1 MAQLAL
7 AAVTKT
13 YRTAEGVAVTA
24 VRGLSLA
31 VAEGE
36 FVVVVGPSGSGKTTA
51 LRLLAGLEAPAAGRI
66 LIGGHDVTGQPPGA
80 RDLAMI
86 FQHGALYPHLTVRE
100 NLALGLRLRGTPAAE
115 AARRVA
121 GAAELL
127 GLSAL
132 LNRLPRA
139 LSGGERQRVALGRAL
154 VRQPQGF
161 LFDEP
166 FAHLDTLLRAQLRQ
180 ELQRLRPRLPATLL
194 VTHDQAEA
202 MALGDRI
209 AVLHAGLLQQ
219 VGEPLQ
225 VYHEPANLFVAGFIG
240 SPPMNLVHGRFAAAA
255 SGLQFA
261 SDPGWQLPV
270 PAATAPQDAK
280 DGTPVILGLRAEAV
294 RLTGDQAAE
303 GRDGRVAA
311 LVELVEPLGAETLVH
326 LDATG
331 VRLVA
336 RVAGAFRGVRG
347 DRLAVEFDLARAR
360 LFDPG
365 TGRSLPGLDPKN
377 RD

>member
-1 MAQLAL
+1 MAQLVL
-7 AAVTKT
+7 YAVTKT
-13 YRTAEGVAVTA
+13 YRTAEGVEVDA

-36 FVVVVGPSGSGKTTA
+36 FLVVVGPSGSGKTTT
-51 LRLLAGLEAPAAGRI
+51 LRLIAGLEVPSAGRI
-66 LIGGHDVTGQPPGA
+66 LIGGHDVTGRPPRF

-100 NLALGLRLRGTPAAE
+100 NLALGLRLRGTTAAE
-115 AARRVA
+115 TAQRVA
-121 GAAELL
+121 GVAELL

-132 LNRLPRA
+132 IERLPRA

-154 VRQPQGF
+154 VRPPQGF

-180 ELQRLRPRLPATLL
+180 ELQRLRPRLPATIL

-209 AVLHAGLLQQ
+209 AVLHAGVLQQ

-240 SPPMNLVHGRFAAAA
+240 SPPMNLLPGRLTAAA
-255 SGLQFA
+255 SGLQFT
-261 SDPGWQLPV
+261 SDQGWQLPL
-270 PAATAPQDAK
+270 PAVAAPQAARDE
-280 DGTPVILGLRAEAV
+280 TPVIFGLRAEAV
-294 RLTGDQAAE
+294 HLAGDKAAD
-303 GRDGRVAA
+303 GRDGRVVAM
-311 LVELVEPLGAETLVH
+311 VELVEPLGAETLVH
-326 LDATG
+326 LDAAG

-336 RVAGAFRGVRG
+336 RVPGAFCGVRG

-360 LFDPG
+360 LFDPK
-365 TGRSLPGLDPKN
+365 TGRSLD
-377 RD
+377 

>member
-1 MAQLAL
+1 MAQLVL
-7 AAVTKT
+7 DAVTKT
-13 YRTAEGVAVTA
+13 YRTAEGVAVNA

-36 FVVVVGPSGSGKTTA
+36 FVVLVGPSGSGKTTA
-51 LRLLAGLEAPAAGRI
+51 LRLLAGLEAPSAGRI

-132 LNRLPRA
+132 LERLPRA

-161 LFDEP
+161 LLDEP

-326 LDATG
+326 LDAAG

-336 RVAGAFRGVRG
+336 RIAGAFRGVRG

-360 LFDPG
+360 LFDPE
-365 TGRSLPGLDPKN
+365 TGRLLD
-377 RD
+377 